1 MKIVIKSSCIGK
13 DGEHLEQGSTI
24 DYPDDVAAYLI
35 RMGRAVSADAAGT
48 SESGDASG
56 DDEAEKLMKLTKD
69 ALLELATTEEV
80 EVKATATK
88 AEIVEA
94 ILLKRSA
101 AA

>member
-24 DYPDDVAAYLI
+24 EYPDDVAAYLI
-35 RMGRAVSADAAGT
+35 RMGRAVSADAASE
-48 SESGDASG
+48 SESGEASG
-56 DDEAEKLMKLTKD
+56 EGETEKLLELTKD
-69 ALLELATTEEV
+69 ALLELAAAEEV
-80 EVKATATK
+80 EVKATANK
-88 AEIVEA
+88 AQIVEA